1 MKNEGFTIDL
11 DFDFN
16 LFAIITS
23 AKEYKLAWWLNKA
36 LSLDLQ
42 KDEDISIDF
51 LKGKSLIVSNYSY
64 KTTHSSVHL
73 IRNKCTEYTN
83 FAKPYL
89 IPELQRYDYLIL
101 VKDLAEV
108 YELDKWENKINS
120 ISIIELIQQID
131 INSLQSKENL
141 IFE

>member
-1 MKNEGFTIDL
+1 MKNDGFAMEF

-23 AKEYKLAWWLNKA
+23 AKEYKLAWWLNKV
-36 LSLDLQ
+36 LCIDLQ
-42 KDEDISIDF
+42 KDEDILLDF
-51 LKGKSLIVSNYSY
+51 LKGKSLNVSNYSY

-73 IRNKCTEYTN
+73 IRNKCIEYIN

-89 IPELQRYDYLIL
+89 IPELQQYDYLL
-101 VKDLAEV
+101 MVKDPAEL
-108 YELDKWENKINS
+108 YELTKWDESLNS
-120 ISIIELIQQID
+120 IAIIELIQKIE

>member
-1 MKNEGFTIDL
+1 MKNEGFTIEL
-11 DFDFN
+11 DFDFD
-16 LFAIITS
+16 LFAMITS

-42 KDEDISIDF
+42 KDDDILIDF
-51 LKGKSLIVSNYSY
+51 LKGKSLQLSNYSY

-73 IRNKCTEYTN
+73 IRNKCIEYTN

-89 IPELQRYDYLIL
+89 IPELQRYDYLL
-101 VKDLAEV
+101 MVKDPAQV
-108 YELDKWENKINS
+108 YELAQWEEKLHAVS
-120 ISIIELIQQID
+120 LIQFIQHID

>member
-1 MKNEGFTIDL
+1 MKNDGFAMEF

-23 AKEYKLAWWLNKA
+23 AKEYKLAWWLNKV
-36 LSLDLQ
+36 LCIDLQ
-42 KDEDISIDF
+42 KDEDILLDF
-51 LKGKSLIVSNYSY
+51 LKGKSLNVSNYSY

-73 IRNKCTEYTN
+73 IRNKCSEYIN

-89 IPELQRYDYLIL
+89 IPELQQYDYLL
-101 VKDLAEV
+101 MVKDPAEL
-108 YELDKWENKINS
+108 YELTKWDESLNS
-120 ISIIELIQQID
+120 IVIIELIQKIE

-141 IFE
+141 IFG

>member
-1 MKNEGFTIDL
+1 MKNDGFAMEF

-23 AKEYKLAWWLNKA
+23 AKEYKLAWWLNKV
-36 LSLDLQ
+36 LCIDLQ
-42 KDEDISIDF
+42 KDEDILLDF
-51 LKGKSLIVSNYSY
+51 LKGKSLNVSNYSY

-73 IRNKCTEYTN
+73 IRNKCSEYIN

-89 IPELQRYDYLIL
+89 IPELQQYDYLL
-101 VKDLAEV
+101 MVKDPAEL
-108 YELDKWENKINS
+108 YELTKWDESLNS
-120 ISIIELIQQID
+120 IVIIELIQKIE

>member
-1 MKNEGFTIDL
+1 MRNEGFTIEL
-11 DFDFN
+11 DFDFE

-36 LSLDLQ
+36 LCLDLQ
-42 KDEDISIDF
+42 KDDDISIDF
-51 LKGKSLIVSNYSY
+51 LKGKSLLVSNYSS
-64 KTTHSSVHL
+64 KTIHSSVHL

-89 IPELQRYDYLIL
+89 IPELQRYDYLL
-101 VKDLAEV
+101 MVKDPADV
-108 YELDKWENKINS
+108 YDRTKWEDSIHS
-120 ISIIELIQQID
+120 ISLIELIQQID

>member
-1 MKNEGFTIDL
+1 MKNDGFSMEL

-23 AKEYKLAWWLNKA
+23 AKEYKLAWWLNKI
-36 LSLDLQ
+36 LCLDLQ
-42 KDEDISIDF
+42 KDEDIILDF
-51 LKGKSLIVSNYSY
+51 LKGKSLNVSNYSY
-64 KTTHSSVHL
+64 KTTHSSVHV
-73 IRNKCTEYTN
+73 IRNKCSEYIN

-89 IPELQRYDYLIL
+89 IPELQQYDYLLL
-101 VKDLAEV
+101 VKDPAEV
-108 YELDKWENKINS
+108 YELNKWEEKLNS
-120 ISIIELIQQID
+120 INIIELVQQIE